1 MSVSLVEN
9 AAKSAIPQANN
20 TNLQWPELYG
30 FSIYG
35 QGPSF
40 VIYVEPTSIAE
51 SAGIKIG
58 DRIIEIDNNDVSFKS
73 SSYIKELAINSKKRP
88 PAISVQTYCKEVEL
102 IANSNFLGKKMGM
115 NSFGLS
121 IKGDMPVIV
130 DQCVPNSPAYLAGIR
145 NGNKNVSIYFILF

>member
-1 MSVSLVEN
+1 MSVSL
-9 AAKSAIPQANN
+9 AKNGPKAVPPP
-20 TNLQWPELYG
+20 TNINLKWPELYG

-35 QGPSF
+35 PGPSF

-51 SAGIKIG
+51 AAGIKIG

-73 SSYIKELAINSKKRP
+73 SSYIKEIANNSKKTL

-102 IANSNFLGKKMGM
+102 IANSTFLGKKIGM

-121 IKGDMPVIV
+121 ISGDMPVIV
-130 DQCVPNSPAYLAGIR
+130 NECVQNSPAYLAGIR
-145 NGNKNVSIYFILF
+145 NGN